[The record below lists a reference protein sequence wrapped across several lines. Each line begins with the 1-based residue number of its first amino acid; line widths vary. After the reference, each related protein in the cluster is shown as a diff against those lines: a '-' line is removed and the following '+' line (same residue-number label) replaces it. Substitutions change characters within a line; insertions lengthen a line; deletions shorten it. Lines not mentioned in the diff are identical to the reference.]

1 LGGPEIAAWIVISLA
16 LTSLPLYAVFRVL
29 LRDWRNQRAAE
40 ALGARLVPVKKG
52 KSIGSIDILRQMRH
66 NRKHGYPG
74 TNSTHHSVCAYVRK
88 SERTDLI
95 ADGLNQ
101 GVEEL
106 GPVVNFKVLWMD
118 TILTTSPEHVKLILS
133 TDFNNYVKGM
143 YIMSVFSASLTV
155 RRRPFQIWHAQRSRG
170 R

>member
-1 LGGPEIAAWIVISLA
+1 MVTPGVAFLLRSSPVLSIPLVLGVGLRPLSRQLGGPEIAAWIVISLA
-16 LTSLPLYAVFRVL
+16 LTSLPLYAVLRVL

-88 SERTDLI
+88 SERT
-95 ADGLNQ
+95 
-101 GVEEL
+101 
-106 GPVVNFKVLWMD
+106 
-118 TILTTSPEHVKLILS
+118 
-133 TDFNNYVKGM
+133 
-143 YIMSVFSASLTV
+143 
-155 RRRPFQIWHAQRSRG
+155 R
-170 R
+170 